1 MNVARYDRRM
11 DTYPVGSLNQVI
23 LKGYYYDFVLRNQAE
38 ILCRCVI
45 NGTEKRSEALL
56 CLVSNGTRDQGAPR
70 SDRGLSVDP

>member
-1 MNVARYDRRM
+1 M

-38 ILCRCVI
+38 NSVSLV
-45 NGTEKRSEALL
+45 NGTEKRSEYLL
-56 CLVSNGTRDQGAPR
+56 WLVSNGTRDQGEPR